1 MMKTKEMYM
10 KIVLFESF
18 VQSTQF
24 GIIKT
29 EYTQAKI
36 IQVYS
41 SVQFNVSI
49 YALGKKNIL
58 AKLEPS

>member
-1 MMKTKEMYM
+1 MNVIKNMNIMKTKEMCM
-10 KIVLFESF
+10 QIVLFESF
-18 VQSTQF
+18 IQSTQF

-41 SVQFNVSI
+41 
-49 YALGKKNIL
+49 
-58 AKLEPS
+58 

>member
-1 MMKTKEMYM
+1 MLAGSVNVIKNMNMMKTKEMCM

-18 VQSTQF
+18 IQSTQF

-41 SVQFNVSI
+41 
-49 YALGKKNIL
+49 
-58 AKLEPS
+58 